1 MISFKNLL
9 KTLAFIG
16 AITLAIYFAIDTIQH
31 KNSLFDKQNYGHE
44 KNNFMSFEDYDPP
57 SSLKV
62 EGDEITKAKYTFID
76 VHSHLWDMPQMNLNN
91 LVSEMNEINM
101 GYIVNL
107 SGSGSG
113 NQEEKNQYF
122 NESIENIE
130 QNQPGRIGLFINI
143 DFESIDD
150 ENYANTQVQ
159 IIRDAVAKG
168 AIGLKIY
175 KSLGLRYKDS
185 YGNRIRVD
193 DERIGPIWDVCGELG
208 IPVLIHSADPFQFWL
223 PKDNQNE
230 RWFEL
235 KEKPNRYYGDSDFI
249 PPFEDIIEEQ
259 HNVFRRHKN
268 TTFINAHLGW
278 MGNDLERLGKH
289 LDEFPNV
296 VTEFGA
302 VIAELGRQPKTAR
315 RFFIKY
321 QDRILFGKDS
331 YNKEEFY
338 TYFRVLE
345 SDDEYF
351 NYFRK
356 RHAFWKMYGLNLPD
370 DVLKKVYYE
379 NALRLFPSIPKKL
392 FIK

>member
-1 MISFKNLL
+1 MLNFKNLL
-9 KTLAFIG
+9 KSLAFIG
-16 AITLAIYFAIDTIQH
+16 VITLAAYFAIDTVQ
-31 KNSLFDKQNYGHE
+31 F
-44 KNNFMSFEDYDPP
+44 KNNIMSFEDYNPP

-62 EGDEITKAKYTFID
+62 EGQEIKKAKFTFID
-76 VHSHLWDMPQMNLNN
+76 VHSHLWDMPVMNLDN

-101 GYIVNL
+101 GYIINL
-107 SGSGSG
+107 SGSGFGPQAAKDLYFDKSIK
-113 NQEEKNQYF
+113 NIQENHP
-122 NESIENIE
+122 N
-130 QNQPGRIGLFINI
+130 RVGLFLNV

-150 ENYANTQVQ
+150 ENYAETQVK
-159 IIRDAVAKG
+159 IIRDAVEKG
-168 AIGLKIY
+168 AIGLKVY
-175 KSLGLRYKDS
+175 KSLGLRNKDS
-185 YGNRIRVD
+185 KGKRIRVD

-223 PKDNQNE
+223 PKDDQNE

-235 KEKPNRYYGDSDFI
+235 KEKPGRYYGDSDFI
-249 PPFEDIIEEQ
+249 PPFEDIINEQ
-259 HNVFRRHKN
+259 HTIFRRHEN

-278 MGNDLERLGKH
+278 MGNDLQKLGQH

-296 VTEFGA
+296 ITEFGA

-315 RFFIKY
+315 QFFIDY

-370 DVLKKVYYE
+370 EVLKKIYYK
-379 NALRLFPSIPKKL
+379 NALRLFPSIDKSL
-392 FIK
+392 FE

>member
-1 MISFKNLL
+1 MLNFKNLL
-9 KTLAFIG
+9 KSLAFIG
-16 AITLAIYFAIDTIQH
+16 VITLAAYFAIDTVQ
-31 KNSLFDKQNYGHE
+31 F
-44 KNNFMSFEDYDPP
+44 KNNIMSFEDYNPP

-62 EGDEITKAKYTFID
+62 EGREIKKAKFTFID
-76 VHSHLWDMPQMNLNN
+76 VHSHLWDMPVMNLDN
-91 LVSEMNEINM
+91 LISEMNEINM
-101 GYIVNL
+101 GYIINL
-107 SGSGSG
+107 SGSGFGPQAAKDLYFDKSIK
-113 NQEEKNQYF
+113 NIQENHP
-122 NESIENIE
+122 N
-130 QNQPGRIGLFINI
+130 RVGLFLNV

-150 ENYANTQVQ
+150 ENYAETQVK
-159 IIRDAVAKG
+159 IIRDAVEKG
-168 AIGLKIY
+168 AIGLKVY
-175 KSLGLRYKDS
+175 KSLGLRNKDS
-185 YGNRIRVD
+185 KGKRIRVD

-223 PKDNQNE
+223 PKDDQNE

-235 KEKPNRYYGDSDFI
+235 KEKPGRYYGDSDFI
-249 PPFEDIIEEQ
+249 PPFEDIINEQ
-259 HNVFRRHKN
+259 HTIFRRHKN

-278 MGNDLERLGKH
+278 MGNDLQKLGQH

-296 VTEFGA
+296 MTEFGA
-302 VIAELGRQPKTAR
+302 VIAELGRQPKTAKQ
-315 RFFIKY
+315 FFIDY

-370 DVLKKVYYE
+370 EVLKKIYYK
-379 NALRLFPSIPKKL
+379 NALRLFPSIDKSL
-392 FIK
+392 FE

>member
-1 MISFKNLL
+1 MLNFKNLL
-9 KTLAFIG
+9 KSLAFIG
-16 AITLAIYFAIDTIQH
+16 VITLAAYFAIDTVQ
-31 KNSLFDKQNYGHE
+31 F
-44 KNNFMSFEDYDPP
+44 KNNIMSFEDYNPP

-62 EGDEITKAKYTFID
+62 EGQEIKKAKFTFID
-76 VHSHLWDMPQMNLNN
+76 VHSHLWDMPVMNLDN

-101 GYIVNL
+101 GYIINL
-107 SGSGSG
+107 SGSGFGPQAAKDLYFDKSIK
-113 NQEEKNQYF
+113 NIQENHP
-122 NESIENIE
+122 N
-130 QNQPGRIGLFINI
+130 RVGLFLNV

-150 ENYANTQVQ
+150 ENYAETQVK
-159 IIRDAVAKG
+159 IIRDAVEKG
-168 AIGLKIY
+168 AIGLKVY
-175 KSLGLRYKDS
+175 KSLGLRNKDS
-185 YGNRIRVD
+185 KGKRIRVD

-223 PKDNQNE
+223 PKDDQNE

-235 KEKPNRYYGDSDFI
+235 KEKPGRYYGDSDFI
-249 PPFEDIIEEQ
+249 PPFQEIIDEQ
-259 HNVFRRHKN
+259 HTVFKRHKN

-278 MGNDLERLGKH
+278 MGNDLKKLGQH
-289 LDEFPNV
+289 LDAFPNV
-296 VTEFGA
+296 MTEFCA

-315 RFFIKY
+315 QFFIDY

-351 NYFRK
+351 DYFRK

-370 DVLKKVYYE
+370 EVLKKIYYE
-379 NALRLFPSIPKKL
+379 NALRLFPSIDKSL
-392 FIK
+392 FE

>member
-1 MISFKNLL
+1 MLNFKNLL
-9 KTLAFIG
+9 KSLAFIG
-16 AITLAIYFAIDTIQH
+16 VITLAAYFAIDTVQ
-31 KNSLFDKQNYGHE
+31 F
-44 KNNFMSFEDYDPP
+44 KNNIMSFEDYNPP

-62 EGDEITKAKYTFID
+62 EGREIKKAKFTFID
-76 VHSHLWDMPQMNLNN
+76 VHSHLWDMPVMNLDN
-91 LVSEMNEINM
+91 LISEMNEINM
-101 GYIVNL
+101 GYIINL
-107 SGSGSG
+107 SGSGFGPQAAKDLYFDKSIK
-113 NQEEKNQYF
+113 NIQENHP
-122 NESIENIE
+122 N
-130 QNQPGRIGLFINI
+130 RVGLFLNV

-150 ENYANTQVQ
+150 ENYAETQVK
-159 IIRDAVAKG
+159 IIRDAVEKG
-168 AIGLKIY
+168 AIGLKVY
-175 KSLGLRYKDS
+175 KSLGLRNKDS
-185 YGNRIRVD
+185 KGKRIRVD

-235 KEKPNRYYGDSDFI
+235 KEKPGRYYGDSDFI
-249 PPFEDIIEEQ
+249 PPFEDIINEQ
-259 HNVFRRHKN
+259 HTIFRRHKN

-278 MGNDLERLGKH
+278 MGNDLQKLGQH

-296 VTEFGA
+296 MTEFGA
-302 VIAELGRQPKTAR
+302 VIAELGRQPKTAKQ
-315 RFFIKY
+315 FFIDY

-370 DVLKKVYYE
+370 EVLKKIYYK
-379 NALRLFPSIPKKL
+379 NALRLFPSIDKSL
-392 FIK
+392 FE